1 MLPIVDRPVIQYVV
15 DELARDGIESV
26 LLITSAGKEAIENH
40 FAAARDG
47 GPEILFVRQPRPL
60 GLGDALSYAASFG
73 ARDPIAVA
81 LGDTIIA
88 PPPAGP
94 GIVRRLAD
102 AYERAGACAAVAV
115 TPVTAREV
123 HRYGIIEGSAS
134 ADVIDVS
141 GIIEKPDPD
150 NVSSR
155 LAVAARY
162 ILGRRVFEALEGIG
176 PDQSGEIQLT
186 AALSAVIA
194 DGGRVVAIKLA
205 PDEQRY
211 DIGNAEGYSAAF
223 VEHALRDPRFGA
235 RLRARA
241 GTLTQRNG
249 SR

>member
-15 DELARDGIESV
+15 DELVRDGIESM
-26 LLITSAGKEAIENH
+26 LLITGAGKEAIENH

-47 GPEILFVRQPRPL
+47 GPEILFVRQPQPL
-60 GLGDALSYAASFG
+60 GLGDALRYAAGFAG
-73 ARDPIAVA
+73 RDPIAVA
-81 LGDTIIA
+81 LGDSIIA
-88 PPPAGP
+88 PSSAGP
-94 GIVRRLAD
+94 GAVRRLAD
-102 AYERAGACAAVAV
+102 ACDRTGACAAVAV
-115 TPVTAREV
+115 TQVPDNEV

-134 ADVIDVS
+134 ANVIDVA
-141 GIIEKPDPD
+141 GIVEKPDPA

-162 ILGRRVFEALEGIG
+162 VLGRRVFEALEAIG
-176 PDQSGEIQLT
+176 PDPSGEIQLT

-194 DGGRVVAIKLA
+194 DGGRVVAITLA

-235 RLRARA
+235 PLRARA
-241 GTLTQRNG
+241 ATLMQRNG